1 MEIINNSERVS
12 KPFVI
17 GKGEQYTLFASGLQ
31 GDDEVVIEI
40 ITMTPSGPIGD
51 YCCPGPVALP
61 EIVGAT
67 PLVCRNGV
75 EVKMTADMPWVTLS
89 SPQSVPLRARVVTD
103 DDTAVISVTK
113 NATAAED
120 CMACVCEEAIPIDAS
135 VHLPGGG
142 FMFHPGDK
150 KDKRA
155 TVRIES
161 CGGELLGWLFPA
173 AGPGHTTKVQACDGT
188 VIGWAMNRSETA
200 SETNP
205 YENAVCAMAATDSA
219 TAQILSSIAASLQT
233 LAINTTGITQISTA
247 VQAIATSTAQ
257 LAEAAAKN
265 DTLNPGICPSLRLPG
280 GGYIYSEGDAVDPA
294 ASIMLTTCANTLVG
308 YAYPSAGP
316 GHTVRIETCDG
327 AIIGYAANR
336 SACAPECSLCDVAEA
351 TNINCDCSQSSS
363 GAQPTGRDAAATVE
377 LQTCTGET
385 IGYAYPN

>member
-31 GDDEVVIEI
+31 GDDEVIIEI

-67 PLVCRNGV
+67 PLACRNGV

-120 CMACVCEEAIPIDAS
+120 CMACVCEEATPIDAS

-155 TVRIES
+155 TVRVES
-161 CGGELLGWLFPA
+161 CDGELLGWLFPA

-205 YENAVCAMAATDSA
+205 YEV
-219 TAQILSSIAASLQT
+219 
-233 LAINTTGITQISTA
+233 
-247 VQAIATSTAQ
+247 
-257 LAEAAAKN
+257 AAAAVSVSILRQIAQNLSELAKQTPN
-265 DTLNPGICPSLRLPG
+265 SANLNPGVCPSLRLPG
-280 GGYIYSEGDAVDPA
+280 GGYIYAVGDDRDPSATVAFETCEGDVY
-294 ASIMLTTCANTLVG
+294 G
-308 YAYPSAGP
+308 YAYPTAAP
-316 GHTVRIETCDG
+316 GHTIAVRDCDG
-327 AIIGYAANR
+327 NIIGFAANR

-351 TNINCDCSQSSS
+351 TSTDCSCTQQS
-363 GAQPTGRDAAATVE
+363 GGTQPVGRDAAATALLE
-377 LQTCTGET
+377 TCDGQV